1 MNFIMV
7 RLMVHAAGE
16 VLVHTDHRLNESID
30 RIYGRRQ
37 RPHGS
42 KG

>member
-1 MNFIMV
+1 MFIMV
-7 RLMVHAAGE
+7 RLMVHAAEE
-16 VLVHTDHRLNESID
+16 VLVHTDHRLSESIN
-30 RIYGRRQ
+30 RIYDRKQ